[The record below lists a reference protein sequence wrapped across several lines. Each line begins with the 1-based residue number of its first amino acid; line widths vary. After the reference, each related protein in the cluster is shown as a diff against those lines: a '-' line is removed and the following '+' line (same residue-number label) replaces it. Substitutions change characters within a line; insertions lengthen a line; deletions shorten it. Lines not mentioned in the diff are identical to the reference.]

1 MERRVPSVAL
11 GDDGYRISSLIVGG
25 WQLSRGHRQTPVD
38 EDALF
43 RDLARMAR
51 AGWTTFDC
59 ADIYTGVED
68 LFGRFQEAHAESLR
82 EDGIE
87 LQFHTKYV
95 PDREDLAT
103 LTRDSVQRV
112 IDRSLERLRVERLDL
127 VQLSWWDYDVPGYVE
142 TAHWLGGLREAGK
155 IRHVGA
161 TNFDVPRMKE
171 MLAAGV
177 PLVSNQVQYSLLDRR
192 PEHELVSLA
201 QEEGL
206 GLLCYGVLA
215 GGFLGARHLGH
226 PPPTEPFSNR
236 SLVKYRLIV
245 DEAGGWGRYQ
255 GLLQTLDVIARRH
268 RRTPSAVALR
278 WILDRPAVAAA
289 MLGTFHGGHL
299 ESNLDALSLRL
310 TDQDRADLEA
320 ATGRLS
326 DLQGDVFGLERVLE
340 GPHSRIMWRNLSK
353 EQD

>member
-25 WQLSRGHRQTPVD
+25 WQLSRGHRQAPVD
-38 EDALF
+38 EEALF

-59 ADIYTGVED
+59 ADIYSGVED
-68 LFGRFQEAHAESLR
+68 LFGRFQETHAKSLR

-95 PDREDLAT
+95 PDRDDLDS
-103 LTRDSVQRV
+103 LTRDSLLRV
-112 IDRSLERLRVERLDL
+112 IDRSMRRLRVERLDL
-127 VQLSWWDYDVPGYVE
+127 VQFSWWDYDVPGYVE
-142 TAHWLGGLREAGK
+142 AAQWLEDLRAAGK

-161 TNFDVPRMKE
+161 TNFDAPRTAE

-192 PEHELVSLA
+192 PEHALVSLA
-201 QEEGL
+201 REESL

-215 GGFLGARHLGH
+215 GGFLSARHLGQ
-226 PPPTEPFSNR
+226 PPPTEPLANR
-236 SLVKYRLIV
+236 SLTKYRLIV
-245 DEAGGWGRYQ
+245 DEAGGWARYQ
-255 GLLQTLDVIARRH
+255 ELLRTLDVIARRH
-268 RRTPSAVALR
+268 GRAPSAVALS
-278 WILDRPAVAAA
+278 WTLDRPTVAAA
-289 MLGTFHGGHL
+289 MVGTFHGGHL
-299 ESNLDALSLRL
+299 ESNLDALSLSL
-310 TDQDRADLEA
+310 TDQDRTELQA
-320 ATGRLS
+320 ATGRLT
-326 DLQGDVFGLERVLE
+326 DLEGDVFGLERALA
-340 GPHSRIMWRNLSK
+340 GPHAAIMWKNLSK